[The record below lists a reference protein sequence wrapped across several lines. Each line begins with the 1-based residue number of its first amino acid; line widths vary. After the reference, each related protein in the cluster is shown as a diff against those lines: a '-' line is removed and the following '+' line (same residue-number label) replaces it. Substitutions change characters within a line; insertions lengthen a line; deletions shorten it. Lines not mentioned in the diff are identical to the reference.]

1 MASNH
6 FHFQEGGI
14 AMDWQMIFQLSKV
27 NGALYL
33 GEALPAQNWKWP
45 KNTWLQERL
54 RDLRR
59 EDQNFDQRM
68 GGRNLGNGF
77 SAEMA

>member
-1 MASNH
+1 MNW
-6 FHFQEGGI
+6 E
-14 AMDWQMIFQLSKV
+14 MIFKLSKV

-33 GEALPAQNWKWP
+33 GETLPAQNWKWP

-59 EDQNFDQRM
+59 EEQLDQ
-68 GGRNLGNGF
+68 RNLGNGF
-77 SAEMA
+77 TGQMV

>member
-1 MASNH
+1 MNW
-6 FHFQEGGI
+6 E
-14 AMDWQMIFQLSKV
+14 MIFKLSKV

-33 GEALPAQNWKWP
+33 GETLPPQNWKWP

-59 EDQNFDQRM
+59 AEQVDQRS
-68 GGRNLGNGF
+68 LGNGLTGQ
-77 SAEMA
+77 MV

>member
-1 MASNH
+1 
-6 FHFQEGGI
+6 
-14 AMDWQMIFQLSKV
+14 MDWQMIFKLSKV

-33 GEALPAQNWKWP
+33 GDALPPQMWKWP

-59 EDQNFDQRM
+59 EEQPEPRM
-68 GGRNLGNGF
+68 SGRGLGNGF
-77 SAEMA
+77 SGEMA

>member
-1 MASNH
+1 MKW
-6 FHFQEGGI
+6 E
-14 AMDWQMIFQLSKV
+14 MIFKLSKV

-33 GEALPAQNWKWP
+33 GDTLPPQNWKWP

-59 EDQNFDQRM
+59 EEPPFDQ
-68 GGRNLGNGF
+68 RNLGNGF
-77 SAEMA
+77 AGRWPDVSISEFKEHRF

>member
-1 MASNH
+1 MNW
-6 FHFQEGGI
+6 E
-14 AMDWQMIFQLSKV
+14 MIFKLSKV

-33 GEALPAQNWKWP
+33 GETLPPQNWKWP

-59 EDQNFDQRM
+59 EEQLDH
-68 GGRNLGNGF
+68 RNLGNGLTGQ
-77 SAEMA
+77 MV

>member
-1 MASNH
+1 MN
-6 FHFQEGGI
+6 
-14 AMDWQMIFQLSKV
+14 WQIIFSLSKV

-59 EDQNFDQRM
+59 EEMQFEQRFNK
-68 GGRNLGNGF
+68 RTLGNGL
-77 SAEMA
+77 AA

>member
-1 MASNH
+1 MNW
-6 FHFQEGGI
+6 E
-14 AMDWQMIFQLSKV
+14 MIFKLSKV

-33 GEALPAQNWKWP
+33 GDTLPPQNWKWP

-59 EDQNFDQRM
+59 EEQPFNQR
-68 GGRNLGNGF
+68 NVENGF
-77 SAEMA
+77 SGRWAGVSELKEQTF